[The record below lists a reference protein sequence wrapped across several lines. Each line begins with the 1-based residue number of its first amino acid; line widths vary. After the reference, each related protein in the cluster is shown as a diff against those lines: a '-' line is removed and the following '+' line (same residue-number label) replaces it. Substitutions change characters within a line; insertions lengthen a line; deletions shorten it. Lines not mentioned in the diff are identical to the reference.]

1 MLPAFQQQFDF
12 SRWIGRDYYLMTES
26 SKRATLRAEL
36 FQTYS
41 RHFAVF
47 AQDGIAIT
55 GPESNTIKSLTDF
68 YACPLC
74 LVPFHKSKLEEPRD
88 RIPLTIEDVPPR
100 SVAKGI
106 PKTKLLTCRK
116 CNSETGTRIDR
127 ALKDLIRWHD
137 FAPGHSDEPRRCTM
151 EGQDSIVQ
159 TRLQLDERGG
169 LRVHIVDKATSPAEK
184 EMFLSGFRKG
194 NYKFTVSF
202 RLPDVSRAWVSI
214 LKSAYLLMFAEFG
227 YSYLLFTRSMD
238 RVRLQIRE
246 PDKSHIPKYAVT
258 RFHKLPSGCSA
269 PSLNVVSSPEWLV
282 SFLVLLRLQRYGKA
296 QIWGA
301 FLPAETGIDEPSVL
315 YKELA
320 THTPSGII
328 NLQAFQ
334 LLDHFP
340 GPQSAILKEENRHTV
355 HEARRWLLS
364 RTSQQESG

>member
-1 MLPAFQQQFDF
+1 
-12 SRWIGRDYYLMTES
+12 MTGS
-26 SKRATLRAEL
+26 SKRDTLRVEL

-41 RHFAVF
+41 KHFAAF

-55 GPESNTIKSLTDF
+55 RPESDTIKSLTDF

-74 LVPFHKSKLEEPRD
+74 LRPFHRSTLEGPRD

-100 SVAKGI
+100 SVSRGI

-151 EGQDSIVQ
+151 GGQDCIVQ
-159 TRLQLDERGG
+159 TRLRLDEKGG

-194 NYKFTVSF
+194 NYKFTASF

-227 YSYLLFTRSMD
+227 YSYLMFTRSMD

-246 PDKSHIPKYAVT
+246 SDKSHVPKYAVT

-269 PSLNVVSSPEWLV
+269 PSLNLISSPEWLI
-282 SFLVLLRLQRYGKA
+282 SFLVLLRLQRYGKE
-296 QIWGA
+296 QFWGA
-301 FLPAETGIDEPSVL
+301 FLPAESGIDKASVL
-315 YKELA
+315 YERLA
-320 THTPSGII
+320 TCTPSGII
-328 NLQAFQ
+328 NLQAVQ
-334 LLDHFP
+334 LLDHCP
-340 GPQSAILKEENRHTV
+340 GPQRAILNEEDRHTV

-364 RTSQQESG
+364 RTSQQGSG